1 MGPPRSPCCAH
12 AVNGQAAAAAPPSSV
27 MTSRRLNRSNCI
39 RSLTI
44 QPDGSVGV
52 YRSVEDE
59 SGRIAIRM
67 GAVLWRKAKPRST
80 APRRWNAKPSHKPRA
95 IHSFNGSVISGRAA
109 RGSAFPRKA
118 ACQGPASV
126 ILIWSKV
133 ANARNS
139 SCRVSPFAQP
149 DGRRSANP
157 LAWTISPPLHPARNA
172 ARR

>member
-1 MGPPRSPCCAH
+1 VGPPRSPCCAH
-12 AVNGQAAAAAPPSSV
+12 AVNGQAAAAAPSSV
-27 MTSRRLNRSNCI
+27 MTSPRLNRSNCI

-109 RGSAFPRKA
+109 RGSASLRKA
-118 ACQGPASV
+118 TCQVLASDYSHLVQGRRRAQFLVGRPRYRPRDQGLPAS
-126 ILIWSKV
+126 
-133 ANARNS
+133 
-139 SCRVSPFAQP
+139 
-149 DGRRSANP
+149 GG
-157 LAWTISPPLHPARNA
+157 
-172 ARR
+172 